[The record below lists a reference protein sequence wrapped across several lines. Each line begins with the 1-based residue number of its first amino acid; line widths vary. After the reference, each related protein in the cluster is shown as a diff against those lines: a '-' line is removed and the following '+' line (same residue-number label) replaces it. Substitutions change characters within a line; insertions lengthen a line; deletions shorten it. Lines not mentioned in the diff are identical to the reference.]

1 MVFFRS
7 LTLIWPGLPWLW
19 LRGSIGG
26 LVIALAFAVLLDM
39 AILTTWIW
47 SDVVDLQISIG
58 IWTTTF
64 AVWILATTSA
74 ISRFPTPIPKKQ
86 DARVERL
93 FLEARNAYLAHNWLT
108 AETRIRSLLALAPTD
123 GEAQL
128 MLITMLRRVNRIREA
143 RHALEQLSRSDSG
156 ALWQTEIN
164 RERLLLED
172 AGQIYEKKENQC
184 VLRAIDESSATVEGK
199 KAA

>member
-1 MVFFRS
+1 MGFFRS

-26 LVIALAFAVLLDM
+26 LVIALAFAVLLDI

-47 SDVVDLQISIG
+47 SDVVDLQISMG

-74 ISRFPTPIPKKQ
+74 VSRFPARIPKKQ
-86 DARVERL
+86 HARVEIL
-93 FLEARNAYLAHNWLT
+93 FVEARNAYLAHNWLT
-108 AETRIRSLLALAPTD
+108 AETKLRSLLALAPTD

-128 MLITMLRRVNRIREA
+128 MLITMLRRVNRIQEA

-156 ALWQTEIN
+156 ALWQKEIN

-172 AGQIYEKKENQC
+172 ASQMDEKQENEC
-184 VLRAIDESSATVEGK
+184 FLRTKTRAPARVEGK